1 MKGTMKFSEE
11 EMRILWHA
19 IAAYA
24 ENEEEMEG
32 GDYDLAKIDAARALA
47 NRFDARYAEPP

>member
-1 MKGTMKFSEE
+1 MKFSEE